1 MYFANV
7 FTHLDELTNG
17 VSAELII
24 ANDGVTLHGI
34 RVSWTIKSKYSNCI
48 YVSPRVDLN
57 SGEVGKDITFSD
69 NSAEFLN
76 LDCNRQYTPRV
87 GATVSHTYISDN
99 GNQLFYGGNKHAMFY
114 LHYTCMCVENSLGSL
129 FSLNFCKLCG
139 VDI

>member
-24 ANDGVTLHGI
+24 ANDGVSLHGI
-34 RVSWTIKSKYSNCI
+34 RVSWTIKSKYSNCTF
-48 YVSPRVDLN
+48 VSPRVDLIFN
-57 SGEVGKDITFSD
+57 SGEVRKNITVND

-87 GATVSHTYISDN
+87 GATISYTYISDN
-99 GNQLFYGGNKHAMFY
+99 GNQLFYGGNKHVMLLCFF
-114 LHYTCMCVENSLGSL
+114 LHHLHVCR
-129 FSLNFCKLCG
+129 
-139 VDI
+139 I